1 MAPQGVE
8 LKQPQA
14 APGDESTGRTLTT
27 QTADHTDVRA
37 TNLAAVLG
45 TLRREA
51 PCSRAAIAAGTGL
64 NKATVTSIVADLIDR
79 RLVRETH
86 QTQNH
91 VGRPATLL
99 VLDGS
104 AYAAIGLEVSA
115 RGLSASAY
123 DSAGGQLLRWHRAG
137 PGADA
142 GPAKTVAALTTLAR
156 RAISTVQSSGRQVL
170 GLTVGVP
177 GLVNTEGSVVLAAGL
192 GWRDVRLRA
201 DLSASL
207 GRPDIPVTVEND
219 ANLGALAEHRY
230 GPHAGDPNLIHLTGE
245 TGIGAG
251 VICDGRPL
259 RGNLGYVGEIGHL
272 QIVPDGPP
280 CGCGRRGCLEA
291 VAGIPALLAR
301 ISPAIAIED
310 DPKLQLEQVVRRA
323 ADNDP
328 EVIGLLSEIGGL
340 LGQGISILTNVLNP
354 GTVLLGGSYSH
365 LAQWLIPAVEKEL
378 RDRALAPGAG
388 GCTVLASTF
397 GHDATSIGAVAR
409 SLDQLD
415 SGRLPAA
422 R

>member
-1 MAPQGVE
+1 
-8 LKQPQA
+8 
-14 APGDESTGRTLTT
+14 LTT

-137 PGADA
+137 PGVDA
-142 GPAKTVAALTTLAR
+142 GPAKTVAALVALAR
-156 RAISTVQSSGRQVL
+156 RAIATVQSSGRQVL

-201 DLSASL
+201 DLTASL
-207 GRPDIPVTVEND
+207 GRPDIPVMVDNA

-230 GPHAGDPNLIHLTGE
+230 GPYAGDPNLIHLTGE

-272 QIVPDGPP
+272 QIVADGPP

-291 VAGIPALLAR
+291 VAGIPAILAR
-301 ISPAIAIED
+301 VGPAVAVED
-310 DPKLQLEQVVRRA
+310 DPNLQLEQVIRRA
-323 ADNDP
+323 EANDP
-328 EVIGLLSEIGGL
+328 EVIGLLTEVGGHI
-340 LGQGISILTNVLNP
+340 GQGISILANVLNP
-354 GTVLLGGSYSH
+354 GTVLLGGSYAQ

-378 RDRALAPGAG
+378 RDRALAPDAG

-415 SGRLPAA
+415 SGRLPGS
-422 R
+422 RLRS